1 MDSKENTTQDKE
13 IDLLA
18 LVTKLWIKRK
28 FITKFFLIGLLLG
41 IIVAFSIP
49 KEYTTTVILAPE
61 QQNASSNGNMGA
73 LASITG
79 INLNNI
85 STNDLS
91 SDIYPDIIVSTPF
104 LLGLSNVH
112 ISDKAAKIDTTLF
125 AYIKSDQKIAW
136 WKNIL
141 GIPFH
146 LIGLFSSST
155 DQQGAVQNKKN
166 TLTKAE
172 LEVISNISQRINISI
187 DKKTNVITLTTTM
200 QNPEVSSQVA
210 DTLTSYLQSYIIS
223 YRTEKARSDLY
234 FTEKLYGESKIEY
247 DKVQRKYA
255 DYLDKN
261 QNVVLASYRVNQEKL
276 QNEVSLA
283 YSVYNQVAQ
292 QLQMAKVKVQ
302 DQTPVYTVIQ
312 PPIVPIVP
320 TKPNKKMIVAGFTF
334 LFTIATCG
342 YILGKDLILNLN
354 IKS

>member
-1 MDSKENTTQDKE
+1 MDNKENTQDKE

-28 FITKFFLIGLLLG
+28 FIVKVSLIGLLLG
-41 IIVAFSIP
+41 MIVAYSIP

-61 QQNASSNGNMGA
+61 QSSSSTGNIGS
-73 LASITG
+73 LASIAG
-79 INLNNI
+79 FNLNNTK
-85 STNDLS
+85 SNSDLS
-91 SDIYPDIIVSTPF
+91 SDIYPDIIRSTPF
-104 LLGLSNVH
+104 LLGLSNIH
-112 ISDKAAKIDTTLF
+112 ISDKIAKIDTTLF
-125 AYIKSDQKIAW
+125 AYIESDQKTAW

-155 DQQGAVQNKKN
+155 DQQGDLQNKKN

-223 YRTEKARSDLY
+223 YRTEKARSDLS
-234 FTEKLYGESKIEY
+234 FSERLYNESKIEY
-247 DKVQRKYA
+247 DKVQCKYA

-261 QNVVLASYRVNQEKL
+261 QNVILASYRVNQEKL

-283 YSVYNQVAQ
+283 YSVYNQMAQ

-312 PPIVPIVP
+312 PPIVPIIP
-320 TKPNKKMIVAGFTF
+320 AKPNKKMIVVGFTF
-334 LFTIATCG
+334 LFAIGVCCF
-342 YILGKDLILNLN
+342 ILGKDLLVSL
-354 IKS
+354 KS